1 MRDKTSSSNL
11 GSVVSVRVSVAV
23 GKESSLCNS
32 EA

>member
-11 GSVVSVRVSVAV
+11 GSGLSVRGSVAV
-23 GKESSLCNS
+23 EKESFFRNS